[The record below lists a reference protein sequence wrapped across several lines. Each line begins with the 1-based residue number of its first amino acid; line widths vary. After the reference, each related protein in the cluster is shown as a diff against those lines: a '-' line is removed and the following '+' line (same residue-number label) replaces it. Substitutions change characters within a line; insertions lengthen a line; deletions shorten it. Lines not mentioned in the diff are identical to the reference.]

1 MISRPAPCNSFSTF
15 RTSVRS
21 EVVRYHLTVIMFNYD
36 KSSIVWF
43 INVLLEQKG
52 LGFHESFPE
61 DGTQILNSWLSLK
74 KLLIIPSFWLH
85 SLPPAPSCHHTLK
98 RHGTNKDDD
107 WRKDEKGARWS
118 ADGRQWRERSFPS
131 HLRFLHSWPFPSNL
145 HSSSS
150 FLSLSSRG
158 ASLLVSPLFF
168 LHLDPYF
175 SFCSSW

>member
-61 DGTQILNSWLSLK
+61 DGTPILNSWLSLK

-98 RHGTNKDDD
+98 SMGRIKMMTEEKM
-107 WRKDEKGARWS
+107 RKEPDGVQMAGNEGKGH
-118 ADGRQWRERSFPS
+118 S
-131 HLRFLHSWPFPSNL
+131 HLISASFIPDPFLPTCIHP
-145 HSSSS
+145 
-150 FLSLSSRG
+150 R
-158 ASLLVSPLFF
+158 LFF
-168 LHLDPYF
+168 LSPLVVLPYWFLLYFFLYLDPYF